1 MENNIF
7 TRLFAI
13 SAYYTITE
21 KKGLELVVM
30 TSSIPD
36 FQISGFPLKNVK
48 KVMTKFKHRLPSHL
62 YKKHGIISK
71 TN

>member
-7 TRLFAI
+7 TRFFAI
-13 SAYYTITE
+13 SAYTITE
-21 KKGLELVVM
+21 KGLELAM

-62 YKKHGIISK
+62 QNTWENIKNRLK
-71 TN
+71 

>member
-7 TRLFAI
+7 TRFFAI
-13 SAYYTITE
+13 SAYTITE
-21 KKGLELVVM
+21 KGLELAM

-48 KVMTKFKHRLPSHL
+48 KVMTKFKHRLHSHL
-62 YKKHGIISK
+62 QK
-71 TN
+71 TWDDIKNKLK